1 MLKRI
6 SVLAIFASLLLVGG
20 CGGGGAASN
29 TKPHVLFINA
39 SADAGAVDFRL
50 DDQAQATNLA
60 YAVSPGSFSDIDF
73 HGPDVD
79 GWDVSLHL
87 NSDGSEI
94 DREAIIFGQ
103 DVNNIIVA
111 HGLKNFGTDQLKR
124 LRFSNFTADLTRP
137 NGNKAKLFIFHG
149 FELASGSDT
158 PQVTFKTPGDNAL
171 FTTSPID
178 PGTSAVLNTDSGSL
192 TFEARRSGTQG
203 VYATVTQNLT
213 PGGVYLVLIS
223 GIENDPVPANQIAI
237 RFIELPSTL

>member
-1 MLKRI
+1 MVKRL
-6 SVLAIFASLLLVGG
+6 SLLAIFASLLLVGG

-50 DDQAQATNLA
+50 DDSAQATNLA
-60 YAVSPGSFSDIDF
+60 YAVTNATFSDIDF
-73 HGPDVD
+73 RGPDVD

-87 NSDGSEI
+87 NADGSEI

-103 DVNNIIVA
+103 DVNNIIIA
-111 HGLKNFGTDQLKR
+111 HGIKNYGLEQLKR

-137 NGNKAKLFIFHG
+137 NGNKAKLIVFHG
-149 FELASGSDT
+149 FELAAGSDT

-171 FTTSPID
+171 FTTSPIN
-178 PGTSAVLNTDSGSL
+178 PGATAVLNTDSGSQ

-203 VYATVTQNLT
+203 IYTTITQNLKA
-213 PGGVYLVLIS
+213 GGVYLVLIS
-223 GIENDPVPANQIAI
+223 GIEGDPTPANDITI